1 MKTFEI
7 ILTKSCMVRIKVENE
22 DKAKKFSELLT
33 NDIQGISSKDDRKEY
48 ESKIEDIDCKFN

>member
-33 NDIQGISSKDDRKEY
+33 SDIQDISFKDDRKEY
-48 ESKIEDIDCKFN
+48 EIKIVDIDCKFN

>member
-33 NDIQGISSKDDRKEY
+33 SDIQDISFKDDRKEY
-48 ESKIEDIDCKFN
+48 EF